1 MSHYPLYRP
10 LLLALLCL
18 ATTSAASAAGI
29 EFSASDIAGWP
40 TRSFEGES
48 QYRVTREDGRQVLQ
62 ARSQGQASAK
72 YLERDID
79 LNETPY
85 LHWCWKIDSRY
96 AGLDER
102 SKSGD
107 DYPARLYV
115 ARKTGLLPWQL
126 QSVNYVWSSTQP
138 PGSRWP
144 NAFTERA
151 MLLALQ
157 GESSPLNEW
166 RGEVRDIRADFEA
179 LFGEDVDEINGL
191 ALMSDG
197 DNAGGDAMAHFA
209 AVGLATTPAPP
220 KCPS

>member
-1 MSHYPLYRP
+1 MFHAPLYRP
-10 LLLALLCL
+10 LLLALLSL
-18 ATTSAASAAGI
+18 ATSSASAAGI
-29 EFSASDIAGWP
+29 QFSASDIAGWP

-48 QYRVTREDGRQVLQ
+48 QYRVIREDGRQVLQ

-72 YLERDID
+72 YLERDIN

-85 LHWCWKIDSRY
+85 LHWCWKVDSRY
-96 AGLDER
+96 AGIDER

-126 QSVNYVWSSTQP
+126 ESVNYVWSSTQP
-138 PGSRWP
+138 QGSRWP

-157 GESSPLNEW
+157 GASSPLNEW
-166 RGEVRDIRADFEA
+166 RGEVRDIRADFTS
-179 LFGEDVDEINGL
+179 LFGEDVEEINGL

-197 DNAGGDAMAHFA
+197 DNAGGDAVAHFT
-209 AVGLATTPAPP
+209 AVGLAASPTPPNCPP
-220 KCPS
+220 

>member
-1 MSHYPLYRP
+1 MFHAPLYRP
-10 LLLALLCL
+10 LLLALLSL
-18 ATTSAASAAGI
+18 ATSSASAAGI
-29 EFSASDIAGWP
+29 QFSASDIAGWP

-48 QYRVTREDGRQVLQ
+48 QYRVIREDGRQVLQ

-72 YLERDID
+72 YLERDIN

-85 LHWCWKIDSRY
+85 LHWCWKVDSRY
-96 AGLDER
+96 AGIDER

-126 QSVNYVWSSTQP
+126 ESVNYVWSSTQP
-138 PGSRWP
+138 QGSRWP

-157 GESSPLNEW
+157 GASSPLNEW
-166 RGEVRDIRADFEA
+166 RSEVRDIRADFTS
-179 LFGEDVDEINGL
+179 LFGEDVEEINGL

-197 DNAGGDAMAHFA
+197 DNAGGDAVAHFTAVSLA
-209 AVGLATTPAPP
+209 ASPTPPNCPP
-220 KCPS
+220 